1 MVVVGESKELLYSLA
16 IQHNVKCIKAIKVA
30 DATKLASSL
39 AKNGDTVLLSP
50 ACASWDQYK
59 CFEDRGDEFITMFE
73 KISSEDELC
82 MNEKNKKLL
91 SKINKDKRK
100 SSLEKIKKKKRRE
113 LSLIVLLFLT
123 VILGVGFMFSSYV
136 KLKTINVSGEN
147 QITKDEILAAGN
159 INSNLKTWTIK
170 DDEVRNNIK
179 NKYSIFKEVTVKST
193 FPSKIDIKVEEY
205 RFIAK
210 NKKTDGQIEIIME
223 NGRTYSGQVRN
234 NYNLPILENFKEDEE
249 KLKEVYKNLLEL
261 KQEILIQISEI
272 ISEDDGN
279 LTIYMNDGQ
288 KIKVSRANFAQKLNY
303 YDEISKYIDDKKNT
317 TLNLINGA
325 YLETSKSEKQ
335 RIQNIKNLL
344 AKNSVDTSNDK
355 EKTTSESQNKEDNSS
370 SDKNTTQNRAINSQN
385 NNQASTQANKRKNT

>member
-1 MVVVGESKELLYSLA
+1 
-16 IQHNVKCIKAIKVA
+16 
-30 DATKLASSL
+30 
-39 AKNGDTVLLSP
+39 
-50 ACASWDQYK
+50 
-59 CFEDRGDEFITMFE
+59 
-73 KISSEDELC
+73 

-123 VILGVGFMFSSYV
+123 IILGVGFMFSSYV

-370 SDKNTTQNRAINSQN
+370 SDKNTTQNRATNSQN

>member
-1 MVVVGESKELLYSLA
+1 
-16 IQHNVKCIKAIKVA
+16 
-30 DATKLASSL
+30 
-39 AKNGDTVLLSP
+39 
-50 ACASWDQYK
+50 
-59 CFEDRGDEFITMFE
+59 
-73 KISSEDELC
+73 

-113 LSLIVLLFLT
+113 LSLIILLFLT
-123 VILGVGFMFSSYV
+123 VILGGGFMFSSYV

-179 NKYSIFKEVTVKST
+179 NKYSILKEVTVKST

-303 YDEISKYIDDKKNT
+303 YDEISKYIDDKKK
-317 TLNLINGA
+317 
-325 YLETSKSEKQ
+325 Y
-335 RIQNIKNLL
+335 NIKF
-344 AKNSVDTSNDK
+344 D
-355 EKTTSESQNKEDNSS
+355 
-370 SDKNTTQNRAINSQN
+370 
-385 NNQASTQANKRKNT
+385 

>member
-1 MVVVGESKELLYSLA
+1 
-16 IQHNVKCIKAIKVA
+16 
-30 DATKLASSL
+30 
-39 AKNGDTVLLSP
+39 
-50 ACASWDQYK
+50 
-59 CFEDRGDEFITMFE
+59 
-73 KISSEDELC
+73 
-82 MNEKNKKLL
+82 
-91 SKINKDKRK
+91 
-100 SSLEKIKKKKRRE
+100 
-113 LSLIVLLFLT
+113 
-123 VILGVGFMFSSYV
+123 
-136 KLKTINVSGEN
+136 
-147 QITKDEILAAGN
+147 
-159 INSNLKTWTIK
+159 
-170 DDEVRNNIK
+170 
-179 NKYSIFKEVTVKST
+179 
-193 FPSKIDIKVEEY
+193 
-205 RFIAK
+205 
-210 NKKTDGQIEIIME
+210 ME

-370 SDKNTTQNRAINSQN
+370 SDKNTTQNRTINSQN

>member
-1 MVVVGESKELLYSLA
+1 
-16 IQHNVKCIKAIKVA
+16 
-30 DATKLASSL
+30 
-39 AKNGDTVLLSP
+39 
-50 ACASWDQYK
+50 
-59 CFEDRGDEFITMFE
+59 
-73 KISSEDELC
+73 

-249 KLKEVYKNLLEL
+249 KLKEITTLILSPNIAPWLLRQDLPKLGFYLVKEALVEENGHNYEILLFHRGKGNSLTKEQIYFGQFLPYLPEARDYFLKRKQKDFHKIACMEKTKNQDLVKSEIDRL
-261 KQEILIQISEI
+261 KQLWKWWE
-272 ISEDDGN
+272 
-279 LTIYMNDGQ
+279 ND
-288 KIKVSRANFAQKLNY
+288 
-303 YDEISKYIDDKKNT
+303 
-317 TLNLINGA
+317 
-325 YLETSKSEKQ
+325 
-335 RIQNIKNLL
+335 
-344 AKNSVDTSNDK
+344 
-355 EKTTSESQNKEDNSS
+355 
-370 SDKNTTQNRAINSQN
+370 
-385 NNQASTQANKRKNT
+385 

>member
-1 MVVVGESKELLYSLA
+1 
-16 IQHNVKCIKAIKVA
+16 
-30 DATKLASSL
+30 
-39 AKNGDTVLLSP
+39 
-50 ACASWDQYK
+50 
-59 CFEDRGDEFITMFE
+59 
-73 KISSEDELC
+73 

-91 SKINKDKRK
+91 SKINKDRRK

-113 LSLIVLLFLT
+113 LTLIVLLFLT
-123 VILGVGFMFSSYV
+123 VILGIGFMFSNYV
-136 KLKTINVSGEN
+136 KLKTINVSGEK
-147 QITKDEILAAGN
+147 QISKDEILAAGN
-159 INSNLKTWTIK
+159 ISSNLKTWTIK

-205 RFIAK
+205 KFIAK

-223 NGRTYSGQVRN
+223 NGRTYSGEVHN
-234 NYNLPILENFKEDEE
+234 NYSLPILENFKEDED

-272 ISEDDGN
+272 INEDDGN

-303 YDEISKYIDDKKNT
+303 YDVISKYIDDKKNT

-344 AKNSVDTSNDK
+344 ARNAVDISSDK
-355 EKTTSESQNKEDNSS
+355 EKVDNESQKKEGDSS
-370 SDKNTTQNRAINSQN
+370 SEKNTTQNRSINSQN
-385 NNQASTQANKRKNT
+385 NNQRTAQTNKRKNT